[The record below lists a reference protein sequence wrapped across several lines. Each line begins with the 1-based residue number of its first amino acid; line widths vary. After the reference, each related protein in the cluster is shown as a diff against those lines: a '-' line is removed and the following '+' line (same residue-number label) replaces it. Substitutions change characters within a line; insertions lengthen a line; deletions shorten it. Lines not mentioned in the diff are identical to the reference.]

1 MSMKPVVSLDVYNAL
16 DLRVGT
22 ILSISD
28 YADGMVQLELQFDG
42 FTRHFSLA
50 WESLRP
56 DVHELLG
63 KQAIAV
69 LNIPGRTPE
78 ESGRLLEIGRAEQ
91 WMPILVVPEH
101 PIPEGA
107 RIE

>member
-1 MSMKPVVSLDVYNAL
+1 MKPVVSLQLLDAL
-16 DLRVGT
+16 DIRVGT

-28 YADGMVQLELQFDG
+28 QSNDSIQLELQFDG
-42 FTRHFSLA
+42 FTRPFSLA

-69 LNIPGRTPE
+69 LNVPGRTPE
-78 ESGRLLEIGRAEQ
+78 ESGRLLEIGRSEQ

>member
-1 MSMKPVVSLDVYNAL
+1 MKPIVPLELFDAL
-16 DLRVGT
+16 DIRVGT

-28 YADGMVQLELQFDG
+28 QSNDSIHLELQFDG
-42 FTRHFSLA
+42 FTRSFSLA

-69 LNIPGRTPE
+69 LNVPGRTPE
-78 ESGRLLEIGRAEQ
+78 ESGRLLEIGRSEQ

-107 RIE
+107 RVE

>member
-1 MSMKPVVSLDVYNAL
+1 MKPIVPLELFDAL
-16 DLRVGT
+16 DIRVGS
-22 ILSISD
+22 IQSLSD
-28 YADGMVQLELQFDG
+28 LTDGSIQLELQFDG
-42 FTRHFSLA
+42 FTRLFSLD

-78 ESGRLLEIGRAEQ
+78 ESGRLLEIGRSEQ

>member
-1 MSMKPVVSLDVYNAL
+1 MSKKPVVSLDLFNAL

-28 YADGMVQLELQFDG
+28 HTDGMVQFELQFDG
-42 FTRHFSLA
+42 FTRHFSLM
-50 WESLRP
+50 WDSLRP

-63 KQAIAV
+63 KQAIAA
-69 LNIPGRTPE
+69 LNIAGRIPE
-78 ESGRLLEIGRAEQ
+78 ESGRLLEIGRSEQ

-107 RIE
+107 CVE

>member
-1 MSMKPVVSLDVYNAL
+1 MKPIVPLELFDAL
-16 DLRVGT
+16 DIRVGT
-22 ILSISD
+22 IQSLSD
-28 YADGMVQLELQFDG
+28 LTDGSIQLELQFDG
-42 FTRHFSLA
+42 FTRLFSLD

-63 KQAIAV
+63 KKAIAV

-78 ESGRLLEIGRAEQ
+78 ESGRLLEIGRSEQ

>member
-1 MSMKPVVSLDVYNAL
+1 MKPVVSLELFDAL
-16 DLRVGT
+16 DIRVGT
-22 ILSISD
+22 IQSISNRT
-28 YADGMVQLELQFDG
+28 DGSLQLELQFDG
-42 FTRHFSLA
+42 FTRSFSLA
-50 WESLRP
+50 WDSLRP

-69 LNIPGRTPE
+69 LNVSGRTSG
-78 ESGRLLEIGRAEQ
+78 ESGRVLEIGRSEQ

>member
-1 MSMKPVVSLDVYNAL
+1 MKPIVPLELFDAL
-16 DLRVGT
+16 DIRVGT

-28 YADGMVQLELQFDG
+28 QSNDSIQLELQFDG
-42 FTRHFSLA
+42 FTRSFSLA
-50 WESLRP
+50 WELLRP

-69 LNIPGRTPE
+69 LNVPGRTPE
-78 ESGRLLEIGRAEQ
+78 ESGRLLEIGRSEQ

>member
-1 MSMKPVVSLDVYNAL
+1 MKPVVSLELFDAL
-16 DLRVGT
+16 DIRVGT
-22 ILSISD
+22 IQSISNRT
-28 YADGMVQLELQFDG
+28 DGSIQLELQFDG
-42 FTRHFSLA
+42 FTRSFSLA
-50 WESLRP
+50 WDSLRP

-69 LNIPGRTPE
+69 LNVPGRTPK
-78 ESGRLLEIGRAEQ
+78 ESGRVLEIGRSEQ

>member
-1 MSMKPVVSLDVYNAL
+1 MKPVVSLELFDAL
-16 DLRVGT
+16 DIRVGT

-28 YADGMVQLELQFDG
+28 QSNDSIQLELQFDG
-42 FTRHFSLA
+42 FTRPFSLA

-56 DVHELLG
+56 DVHELIG

-69 LNIPGRTPE
+69 LNVPGHTPE
-78 ESGRLLEIGRAEQ
+78 ESGRLLEIGRSEQ
-91 WMPILVVPEH
+91 WMPILVVPEY

-107 RIE
+107 RVE

>member
-1 MSMKPVVSLDVYNAL
+1 MKPVVSLELFDAL
-16 DLRVGT
+16 DIRVGT
-22 ILSISD
+22 IQSISNRT
-28 YADGMVQLELQFDG
+28 DGSLQLELQFDG
-42 FTRHFSLA
+42 FTRSFSLA
-50 WESLRP
+50 WDSLRP

-69 LNIPGRTPE
+69 LNVPGRTSG
-78 ESGRLLEIGRAEQ
+78 ESGRVLEIGRSEQ

>member
-1 MSMKPVVSLDVYNAL
+1 MKPVVSLELFDAL
-16 DLRVGT
+16 DIRVGT
-22 ILSISD
+22 IQSISNRT
-28 YADGMVQLELQFDG
+28 DGSIQLELQFDG
-42 FTRHFSLA
+42 FTRSFSLA
-50 WESLRP
+50 WDSLRP

-69 LNIPGRTPE
+69 LNVPGRTPE
-78 ESGRLLEIGRAEQ
+78 ECGRVLEIGRSEQ

>member
-1 MSMKPVVSLDVYNAL
+1 MKPVVSLQLLDAL
-16 DLRVGT
+16 DIRVGT

-28 YADGMVQLELQFDG
+28 QSNDSIQLELQFDG
-42 FTRHFSLA
+42 FTRPFSLA

-69 LNIPGRTPE
+69 LNVPGRTPE
-78 ESGRLLEIGRAEQ
+78 ESGRLLEIGSSEQ

>member
-1 MSMKPVVSLDVYNAL
+1 MSKKPVVSLDLFNAL

-22 ILSISD
+22 ILSITD
-28 YADGMVQLELQFDG
+28 FADGTVQFELQFDG
-42 FTRHFSLA
+42 FTRHFSLM
-50 WESLRP
+50 WDSLRP

-69 LNIPGRTPE
+69 LNIPGRIPE

-91 WMPILVVPEH
+91 WMPILAVPEH

-107 RIE
+107 RVE